1 MKPISLTT
9 LLRDAAA
16 PASIAAYGGDETPC
30 SAETWQQAVQT
41 LSAQLRRDPAQRWLL
56 WCDDSLQ
63 FSIALFALWRAG
75 KTVNLPASVQPEVLR
90 NLCREVDAALAD
102 QDLPGIRSWRL
113 VPFNAGGEVAAG
125 ELTTGGLS
133 TGELATGE
141 LATGKKNAVRQ
152 TDGAEKSG
160 GEYVVDVNVVS
171 NNTINNNTI
180 SNNGIDHNAAS
191 TCVPATADGIALI
204 LHTSG
209 SSGDAKAIPRTLTQL
224 DAEIA
229 ALEQQFGAALGKA
242 RIAATVP
249 HHHIYGLLF
258 RVLWPLCSG
267 RAFLAGSEQYPEPL
281 AALLARHAPV
291 ALISSPAHLERLP
304 AVWIGALAVPPV
316 AVFSSAAPLSRAAA
330 LAMQACT
337 GTTPVEVLGST
348 ETGGVA
354 FRQRRAGDDDERWTL
369 LPGVQMR
376 LGADGGIEVQSPA
389 AWTAD
394 WCALGDRAELC
405 GAELS
410 GTGLPGG
417 DAAGARQFRLLGR
430 VDRLVK
436 LEGKR
441 LSLQAVE
448 QRLQQHP
455 LVVEARALILPA
467 IREQHREQL
476 AVVAVLTPAGAD
488 VLRAHG
494 RRHVS
499 EQLKA
504 DLLQQFER
512 VLLPRKFRF
521 PPALPVDSRGKCT
534 QAALQSLFD
543 EQI

>member
-1 MKPISLTT
+1 MKPIALAT
-9 LLRDAAA
+9 LLQTTAA
-16 PASIAAYGGDETPC
+16 PSATLAYCRNERPC
-30 SAETWQQAVQT
+30 SAAHWQQAVRA

-56 WCDDSLQ
+56 WCEDSLQ

-90 NLCREVDAALAD
+90 KLRSEVDAALAD
-102 QDLPGIRSWRL
+102 QELPGLRSWRL
-113 VPFNAGGEVAAG
+113 PEPDAEVQIGAGTNG
-125 ELTTGGLS
+125 
-133 TGELATGE
+133 TGETIAEANAADENATGE
-141 LATGKKNAVRQ
+141 YSV
-152 TDGAEKSG
+152 
-160 GEYVVDVNVVS
+160 GEY
-171 NNTINNNTI
+171 
-180 SNNGIDHNAAS
+180 AS
-191 TCVPATADGIALI
+191 TDAHRVALI

-209 SSGDAKAIPRTLTQL
+209 SSGDAKAIPRTLAQL

-229 ALEQQFGAALGKA
+229 ALEQQFGAQLGAA

-267 RAFLAGSEQYPEPL
+267 RTFLAAGEQYPEPL

-304 AVWIGALAVPPV
+304 AVWTGSLASPLI

-330 LAMQACT
+330 LAMQTCT
-337 GTTPVEVLGST
+337 GQTPVEVLGST

-354 FRQRRAGDDDERWTL
+354 FRQRRAGAGDDECWTL
-369 LPGVQMR
+369 LPAVQMR

-394 WCALGDRAELC
+394 WCALGDRAEQ
-405 GAELS
+405 S
-410 GTGLPGG
+410 GE
-417 DAAGARQFRLLGR
+417 RQFRLLGR
-430 VDRLVK
+430 IDRLVK

-467 IREQHREQL
+467 VRTPPHGLSRAHAHEQAREQIREQHREQQREQL
-476 AVVAVLTPAGAD
+476 AVVVVLSEAGAEL
-488 VLRAHG
+488 LRSQG

-512 VLLPRKFRF
+512 VLLPRKFRY
-521 PPALPVDSRGKCT
+521 PPALPIDSRGKCT